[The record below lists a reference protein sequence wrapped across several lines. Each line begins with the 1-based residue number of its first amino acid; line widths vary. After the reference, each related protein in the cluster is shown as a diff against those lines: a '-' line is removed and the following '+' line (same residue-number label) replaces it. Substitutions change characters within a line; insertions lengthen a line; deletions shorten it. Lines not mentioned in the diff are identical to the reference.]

1 MASENRAELLIVAD
15 RVHTFDASG
24 ADTATAI
31 AVRGGEIIA
40 VGSEQSLADHVGPD
54 TEVHRH
60 PGATVM
66 PGLTDCHTH
75 IIMGLPLSRGIQLTD
90 RSLDE
95 VREAISLAAA
105 DEGADE
111 GPDERWI
118 LGWGLDPNVF
128 ERSGFTGRVFD
139 DVAPNRPIFLR
150 MRDAHSAIVNSAAVR
165 ELGLTGAEE
174 FDDESRIDVD
184 AAGDPTGYI
193 VEIGAIEWLLAQ
205 IPPESFDASADRV
218 SALLRSMAESGLTAN
233 HVLDFSEEGAK
244 LISAVEDRGGL
255 PIRLRFSPM
264 IFPGMADAE
273 LERIVELQ
281 GSGGRRWSVE
291 GVKFFIDGTVDN
303 GTAWLHEPDSAGQ
316 GTRSIWT
323 DPDRYRAVQRFFA
336 ERGIPTTTHAI
347 GDRGVDFV
355 LDSLEALGEEI
366 RGRAPHRIEHIETIG
381 DATVSRFAELGVTAS
396 MQPIHG
402 THHTRADRSDNWS
415 VRLGPERASH
425 GWRCRDIRDAGATVA
440 LGSDWPVTPFDP
452 RRMIADTILRR
463 PVERPGTAPVQPEQA
478 LTPREAFEGYTLH
491 AARSVGHESRLGSI
505 APGKRAELTV
515 FGADPLETAPEE
527 YPGLA
532 VVATY
537 LDGERIVGA

>member
-15 RVHTFDASG
+15 RVRTFDPQRAE
-24 ADTATAI
+24 TATAI
-31 AVRGGEIIA
+31 AVRDGEIID
-40 VGSEQSLADHVGPD
+40 VGTEQALARHVGPG
-54 TEVHRH
+54 TAVHRY
-60 PGATVM
+60 PGATVL

-75 IIMGLPLSRGIQLTD
+75 IVMGLPLSRGIRLTD

-95 VREAISLAAA
+95 VRQAVS
-105 DEGADE
+105 GAVGRDDGE
-111 GPDERWI
+111 ERWI

-128 ERSGFTGRVFD
+128 AESGFTGRIFD
-139 DVAPNRPIFLR
+139 DIAPDRPVFLR

-165 ELGLTGAEE
+165 ELGLTGRER

-184 AAGDPTGYI
+184 SAGGPTGYI
-193 VEIGAIEWLLAQ
+193 VEIGAIERVLAQ
-205 IPPESFDASADRV
+205 IPPEGFDASVGRIA
-218 SALLRSMAESGLTAN
+218 ALLRSMAESGLTAN

-244 LISAVEDRGGL
+244 LIAAVEDRGGL

-264 IFPGMADAE
+264 IFPGMTDAE

-281 GSGGRRWSVE
+281 GSGGERWRVE

-323 DPDRYRAVQRFFA
+323 DPERYRAAQRFFA

-355 LDSLEALGEEI
+355 LDALESLGDEV
-366 RGRAPHRIEHIETIG
+366 RGRAPHRIEHIETIT
-381 DATVSRFAELGVTAS
+381 DRTVGRFAELGVAAS

-402 THHTRADRSDNWS
+402 TRHTRADRSDNWS
-415 VRLGPERASH
+415 VRLGAERASH
-425 GWRCRDIRDAGATVA
+425 GWRCRDIRDTGATVA

-452 RRMIADTILRR
+452 RRMIADTMLRR
-463 PVERPGTAPVQPEQA
+463 PVEQPGLAPVQPEQA
-478 LTPREAFEGYTLH
+478 LSAREAFEGYTLH
-491 AARSVGHESRLGSI
+491 AARSVGHEDRLGSI
-505 APGKRAELTV
+505 APGKRAEFTV

-527 YPGLA
+527 YPRLD

>member
-1 MASENRAELLIVAD
+1 MSSENRAELLIVAG
-15 RVHTFDASG
+15 RIRSFDVG
-24 ADTATAI
+24 IDTVVEPPTTV
-31 AVRGGEIIA
+31 AVRDGRIVS
-40 VGSEQSLADHVGPD
+40 VGSEAALEHCVGPD
-54 TEVHRH
+54 TVIHRY

-90 RSLDE
+90 RSLEE
-95 VREAISLAAA
+95 VRDEIARAAA
-105 DEGADE
+105 SGAA
-111 GPDERWI
+111 GERWI

-128 ERSGFTGRVFD
+128 ESSGFTGRVFD
-139 DVAPNRPIFLR
+139 DLAPDRPVFLR

-165 ELGLTGAEE
+165 ELGLTGREE
-174 FDDESRIDVD
+174 FEDESRIDVD
-184 AAGDPTGYI
+184 AAGNVTGYI
-193 VEIGAIEWLLAQ
+193 VEIGAIEWLLAR
-205 IPPESFDASADRV
+205 IPPESFDASVARV
-218 SALLRSMAESGLTAN
+218 TTLLRSMAESGLTAN
-233 HVLDFSEEGAK
+233 HVLDFSEEGAG

-255 PIRLRFSPM
+255 PVRLRFSPM
-264 IFPGMADAE
+264 VFPGMTAAE

-281 GSGGRRWSVE
+281 GTGGRRWSVE

-323 DPDRYRAVQRFFA
+323 DPDRYRATQRFFA

-355 LDSLEALGEEI
+355 LDSLESLGEEI

-381 DATVSRFAELGVTAS
+381 DSTVRRFASLGVTAS

-415 VRLGPERASH
+415 VRLGPARASH

-452 RRMIADTILRR
+452 RSMIADTILRR
-463 PVERPGTAPVQPEQA
+463 PVERPETAPVQPEQA
-478 LTPREAFEGYTLH
+478 LTPREAFEGYTVH
-491 AARSVGHESRLGSI
+491 AARSVRHEDRFGSI
-505 APGKRAELTV
+505 VPGKRAEFTV
-515 FGADPLETAPEE
+515 FDADPFEIAPER
-527 YPGLA
+527 YPDLT

>member
-1 MASENRAELLIVAD
+1 MVENLSAGRADLLVVAD
-15 RVHTFDASG
+15 RVHTFEAEGDP
-24 ADTATAI
+24 ATAI
-31 AVRGGEIIA
+31 AVGGGEILA
-40 VGSEQSLADHVGPD
+40 VGSEDSLSGLVGPG
-54 TEVHRH
+54 TEIHRY
-60 PGATVM
+60 PGATVV

-75 IIMGLPLSRGIQLTD
+75 IVMGLPLSRGLQLTD
-90 RSLDE
+90 MSLEE
-95 VREAISLAAA
+95 VRAVVSRAVTGGSAE
-105 DEGADE
+105 D
-111 GPDERWI
+111 RWI

-128 ERSGFTGRVFD
+128 EHSGFTGRIFD
-139 DVAPNRPIFLR
+139 DVSPDRPIFLR
-150 MRDAHSAIVNSAAVR
+150 MRDAHSAVVNSAAVR
-165 ELGLTGAEE
+165 EIGLTGEE
-174 FDDESRIDVD
+174 SFDDESRIDVD
-184 AAGDPTGYI
+184 DEGVPTGYI
-193 VEIGAIEWLLAQ
+193 VEIGAIEWLLER
-205 IPPESFDASADRV
+205 IPPETFDV
-218 SALLRSMAESGLTAN
+218 SVERLTALLRSMAESGLTAN

-244 LISAVEDRGGL
+244 LISAVEERGGL

-264 IFPGMADAE
+264 IFPGTTEAE
-273 LERIVELQ
+273 LERVVELQ

-303 GTAWLHEPDSAGQ
+303 GTAWLHEPDSVGQ
-316 GTRSIWT
+316 GTQSIWT

-355 LDSLEALGEEI
+355 LDSLESLGEEI
-366 RGRAPHRIEHIETIG
+366 RSRAPHRIEHIETIG
-381 DATVSRFAELGVTAS
+381 DETVRRFAELGVAAS

-425 GWRCRDIRDAGATVA
+425 GWRCRDIRDTGATVA

-478 LTPREAFEGYTLH
+478 LTPREAFEGYTVH
-491 AARSVGHESRLGSI
+491 AARSVRHEDRYGSI

-515 FGADPLETAPEE
+515 LGADP
-527 YPGLA
+527 
-532 VVATY
+532 
-537 LDGERIVGA
+537 